1 MCVCVLFFLL
11 RLVQEEFIN
20 TNFNRCTRFLE
31 EYKAPF
37 ENQDSP
43 VYKAGL
49 RLISAEQ
56 LLSPCVAQKIW
67 QDKLDKGTVF
77 DD

>member
-1 MCVCVLFFLL
+1 M
-11 RLVQEEFIN
+11 N
-20 TNFNRCTRFLE
+20 TNFNRCQRYLE

-37 ENQDSP
+37 EDQNSA

-56 LLSPCVAQKIW
+56 VLSACVAQKKW
-67 QDKLDKGTVF
+67 QEKLEKGKFTRA
-77 DD
+77 

>member
-1 MCVCVLFFLL
+1 M
-11 RLVQEEFIN
+11 N
-20 TNFNRCTRFLE
+20 TNFYDCNRFLE

-37 ENQDSP
+37 EDQDSS

-56 LLSPCVAQKIW
+56 VLSPCVVQKVW
-67 QDKLDKGTVF
+67 QAKLDKGVGF
-77 DD
+77 